1 MFEFIRT
8 HQRLMQFL
16 LLLIIFPSFAFFGL
30 EGYTRM
36 TTGENAVAKV
46 AGIPITQQE
55 LDAAHQEQLQRYRQM
70 FGAQFDAKMFD
81 TPEARRNQLDSLIA
95 KRVLAVEAA
104 RKHVSVS
111 DQSLQ
116 QAILAIPELIG
127 ADGKFDGER
136 YKQILAA
143 QGMNPQTFEA
153 RMRQDMALQ
162 LINGAVQGSAF
173 LPRTVAAQVTDI
185 SEQEREIQELT
196 FKAADFTSQVKLTDA
211 MLKAY
216 YDKHGQAFEIPEQVK
231 AEYVVLNNDAVAAQ
245 ISVSDA
251 DVKGYYDQNIARYTV
266 PEQRRAS
273 HILIEVKK
281 SATDAEKA
289 AAKAKAEQL
298 LAQLRKKPSDFAKLA
313 KENSQDPSSAE
324 RGGDVDYFGKGMMV
338 KQFEDAAYKL
348 KQGEI
353 SDVVQSEF
361 GYHIIEL
368 TGIKPGST
376 RPFEE
381 VKPAL
386 VAEIKKQQ
394 SAKKYS
400 ELAEIFSNTVYE
412 QADSLKPVA
421 DKLKLKIETVTI
433 AGREPSPTVAPTAPY
448 NNPKFL
454 KALYSDEAIKNKHNT
469 EAVEVAPATLVAG
482 RVVEYKPAG
491 KKPFEEVKAAVQQ
504 GATQEAAAELAR
516 KAGEAKLA
524 ELKAKP
530 DAAATGF
537 SPANTVSRA
546 KAQGVPPPVFTAVM
560 KADATK
566 LPAYVGVDMTPQGY
580 GVYRI
585 NKVAKPAAG
594 DPARR
599 QSELQ
604 QVAGAQAQ
612 NEMAA
617 YLEVLKKK
625 NKTEILK
632 PPVKQADQPPS
643 EQK

>member
-36 TTGENAVAKV
+36 SGGGNAVAKV

-55 LDAAHQEQLQRYRQM
+55 LDAAHQEQMQRYRQM
-70 FGAQFDAKMFD
+70 LGGQFDPKMFD
-81 TPEARRNQLDSLIA
+81 TPQARQNQLDGLIA

-104 RKHVSVS
+104 RSHVGVS
-111 DQSLQ
+111 DQALQ

-143 QGMNPQTFEA
+143 QGMNPQMFEA

-162 LINGAVQGSAF
+162 MINGAVQNSAF
-173 LPRTVAAQVTDI
+173 VPKTVAAQMTDI

-211 MLKAY
+211 MLKAF
-216 YDKHGQAFEIPEQVK
+216 YDKHAKAFEIPEQVK
-231 AEYVVLNNDAVAAQ
+231 AEYVVLNSDAVAAQ
-245 ISVSDA
+245 ITVSDA
-251 DVKGYYDQNIARYTV
+251 DAKSYYDQNIARFST

-324 RGGDVDYFGKGMMV
+324 RGGDLDYFGKGMMV
-338 KQFEDAAYKL
+338 KQFEEAAFKL

-368 TGIKPGST
+368 TGIKPGAVKS
-376 RPFEE
+376 FEE

-421 DKLKLKIETVTI
+421 DKLKLKIETATI
-433 AGREPSPTVAPTAPY
+433 TDRDPNPEVPMTAPY
-448 NNPKFL
+448 NNQKFL
-454 KALYSDEAIKNKHNT
+454 KALYSDETIKNKHNT
-469 EAVEVAPATLVAG
+469 EAVEVAPNTLVAG

-491 KKPFEEVKAAVQQ
+491 KKPFEEVKAAVQE
-504 GATQEAAAELAR
+504 GATREAAAELAK

-530 DAAATGF
+530 DAAPAGF
-537 SPANTVSRA
+537 GPAKMISRA
-546 KAQGVPPPVFTAVM
+546 KAEGVPPPAYTAVM

-566 LPAYVGVDMTPQGY
+566 LPAYVGVDMAPQGY
-580 GVYRI
+580 GIYRI
-585 NKVAKPAAG
+585 NKVAKAAAG
-594 DPARR
+594 DPKRR
-599 QSELQ
+599 QSEMQ
-604 QVAGAQAQ
+604 QVADAQAQ
-612 NEMAA
+612 NEVAA
-617 YLEVLKKK
+617 YLEALKKK

-632 PPVKQADQPPS
+632 PPAKQADQPADS
-643 EQK
+643 K